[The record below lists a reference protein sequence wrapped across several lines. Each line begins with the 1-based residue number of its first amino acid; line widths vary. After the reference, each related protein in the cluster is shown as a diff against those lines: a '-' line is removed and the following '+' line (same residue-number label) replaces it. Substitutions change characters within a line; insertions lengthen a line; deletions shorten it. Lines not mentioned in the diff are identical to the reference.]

1 MKKQILPLLLLISI
15 SFSAL
20 AQTTG
25 DYRSNAATFNWDAD
39 ASWQRWNG
47 AAWADPTVGG
57 FGYPG
62 ENATGIA
69 GTVTIQAGHT
79 VTANVD
85 VTTNDLGNLIV
96 TGTLVSELRTR
107 F

>member
-1 MKKQILPLLLLISI
+1 MKKQILPLLILVSL
-15 SFSAL
+15 SFYTS

-47 AAWADPTVGG
+47 TAWADPTVGG

-85 VTTNDLGNLIV
+85 VTTNDIGNLTI
-96 TGTLVSELRTR
+96 TGTLV
-107 F
+107 